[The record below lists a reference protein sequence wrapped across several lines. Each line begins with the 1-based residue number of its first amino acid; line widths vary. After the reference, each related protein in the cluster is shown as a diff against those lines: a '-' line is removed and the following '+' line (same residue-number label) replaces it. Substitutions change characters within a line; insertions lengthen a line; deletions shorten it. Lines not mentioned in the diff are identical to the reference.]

1 MPQDRPAHTAE
12 RTLRQRTLPQIGDS
26 GQDLL
31 SQASIAV
38 VGAGGLG
45 SPVISYLAAAGV
57 GTLHVIDDD
66 HVELSNLNRQT
77 LHGVDTLGG
86 LKTDGAVSAARRLS
100 PETTVIPHTVRL
112 TDANAA
118 DLLAGADLIMDGS
131 DSFTTRFIV
140 HRAATALGTPVVFGA
155 LMQWSAQVTVFW
167 SDPPAASGLPVV
179 VLTDVFP
186 DNASTHAAPG
196 CAEAGV
202 LGAVVGI
209 TGSLMA
215 LEAIKLVLGTGT
227 PLLGR
232 MMLIDGLS
240 GTTADIPLAP
250 SAPPNPSGP
259 ASPSTP
265 ASQSAPSGLAA
276 SAAASAGDT
285 ARVVPIAR
293 SDVDP
298 AAVWLDVRRPEESR
312 KRPGP
317 PGTVELPLDRLLRLQ
332 GGPEL
337 PLPPDH
343 PLATVQAALR
353 PDSIASSPAGP
364 TLLPF
369 CAAGPRSATAAR
381 HLAHLGWP
389 VQGYL
394 DGGLPT
400 TTTEPPGDHRG

>member
-1 MPQDRPAHTAE
+1 MPQDRPVHTAE

-45 SPVISYLAAAGV
+45 SPVISYLAAAGI

-66 HVELSNLNRQT
+66 RVELSNLNRQT

-86 LKTDGAVSAARRLS
+86 LKTDGAVSAARRLA
-100 PETTVIPHTVRL
+100 PETTVVPHAVRL
-112 TDANAA
+112 TDENAA
-118 DLLAGADLIMDGS
+118 DLLADADLIMDGS

-155 LMQWSAQVTVFW
+155 LMQWNGQVTVFW
-167 SDPPAASGLPVV
+167 SDPPVASGLPAV

-186 DNASTHAAPG
+186 DNASTHSAPG

-240 GTTADIPLAP
+240 GTTTDIPLAP
-250 SAPPNPSGP
+250 SAPAAP
-259 ASPSTP
+259 
-265 ASQSAPSGLAA
+265 SAPSAPSDIAA
-276 SAAASAGDT
+276 SAATPTAEAG
-285 ARVVPIAR
+285 AAPIDR
-293 SDVDP
+293 HDVDP

-312 KRPGP
+312 ERPGP
-317 PGTVELPLDRLLRLQ
+317 PGTVELPLDRLLRLRH
-332 GGPEL
+332 GPEQ

-343 PLATVQAALR
+343 PLAPVQAALR
-353 PDSIASSPAGP
+353 PGGVAGSPAAAS
-364 TLLPF
+364 LLPF

-381 HLAHLGWP
+381 HLARLGWP

-394 DGGLPT
+394 DGGLAPV
-400 TTTEPPGDHRG
+400 TTEPPGDHRG

>member
-1 MPQDRPAHTAE
+1 MPQDRPVHTAE
-12 RTLRQRTLPQIGDS
+12 RTLRQRTLPQVGDS

-31 SQASIAV
+31 AQASIAV

-45 SPVISYLAAAGV
+45 SPVISYLAAAGI

-66 HVELSNLNRQT
+66 RVELSNLNRQT
-77 LHGVDTLGG
+77 LHGIDTLGG
-86 LKTDGAVSAARRLS
+86 LKTDGAVSAARRLA

-112 TDANAA
+112 TDDNAA
-118 DLLAGADLIMDGS
+118 DLLADADLIMDGS
-131 DSFTTRFIV
+131 DSFTTRFII

-155 LMQWSAQVTVFW
+155 LMQWNAQVTVFW
-167 SDPPAASGLPVV
+167 SDPPAASGLPAV

-186 DNASTHAAPG
+186 DQASTHAAPG

-240 GTTADIPLAP
+240 GTTTDIPLAP
-250 SAPPNPSGP
+250 SAPATTTAPSASP
-259 ASPSTP
+259 ASSARADVATP
-265 ASQSAPSGLAA
+265 AVT
-276 SAAASAGDT
+276 SAGDT
-285 ARVVPIAR
+285 ARVIPIDR
-293 SDVDP
+293 FDVDP

-312 KRPGP
+312 ERPGP
-317 PGTVELPLDRLLRLQ
+317 PGTVELPLDRLLRLRD
-332 GGPEL
+332 GPEQ

-343 PLATVQAALR
+343 PLAPVQAALR
-353 PDSIASSPAGP
+353 PGGRVGSLAAA

-381 HLAHLGWP
+381 HLARLGWP

-394 DGGLPT
+394 DGGLTPT
-400 TTTEPPGDHRG
+400 TTDPPGDHRG